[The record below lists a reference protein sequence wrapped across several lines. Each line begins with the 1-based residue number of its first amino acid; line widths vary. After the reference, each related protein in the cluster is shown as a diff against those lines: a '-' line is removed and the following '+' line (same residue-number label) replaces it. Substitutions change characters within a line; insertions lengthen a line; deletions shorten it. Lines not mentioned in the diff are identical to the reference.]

1 MKVSEVVARSI
12 VAEGVDSI
20 FALMG
25 DTNLHIFG
33 ALGKLESGPKV
44 YNALHEQAAVAMG
57 EGYARSTGK
66 PALCA
71 VTAGPG
77 LMNAMTTLTNAA
89 RSNTPLVLI
98 AGQHSRD
105 DLDVNQWLDHEGTV
119 RLSGA
124 HYRPVASPEVA
135 VDAFQW
141 AFYTARAKRA
151 PVVLDIPLNVQ
162 VMEYPWP
169 FSYEPTSMRLKQPQ
183 RIHPDPEALE
193 KAVELIAAAERP
205 VILGG
210 LGLLAADGK
219 SEAIALARTL
229 DALLATTLPTRGLFH
244 DVQGNAG
251 VAGLFCS
258 PVAGELFAEA
268 DCVVAAGAS
277 LSQHTIEDGY
287 LFPNARVVQIDVQ
300 PELVMGNQQRADV
313 YVQGDAKV
321 TLAKL
326 HEHVA
331 QRRRGTSGGT
341 GFAAESQP
349 RLESTR
355 ADWAVYEDEPGRADP
370 REICSALDAT
380 LDDDVALCM
389 DGGHFWSFPIMHMP
403 KWRWPQVYAYHF
415 GAIGIGFPTAL
426 GVAVANAPKA
436 TAFIGGDLGTMLNVH
451 ELGTLARY
459 NLPIL
464 VVILNDAALG
474 AEYHKL
480 RAHDYDPMLGAEPD
494 FEFARIA
501 QAFGVEGVTVTSAGQ
516 LREAVESFNAHR
528 RPFVVD
534 VKISREVR
542 SQQYRRLY
550 FAEETPSQDGADLAP
565 VR

>member
-1 MKVSEVVARSI
+1 MKVSEVVAQAL

-33 ALGKLESGPKV
+33 ALGKLEGGPRV
-44 YNALHEQAAVAMG
+44 YNALHEQAAIAMG
-57 EGYARSTGK
+57 EGYARSTGQ
-66 PALCA
+66 PGCCA

-77 LMNAMTTLTNAA
+77 LMNALTTLTNAA
-89 RSNTPLVLI
+89 RANTPLVLI
-98 AGQHSRD
+98 TGQHSRD

-124 HYRPVASPEVA
+124 YYRPVASPEVV

-141 AFYTARAKRA
+141 AFYTARAKHA
-151 PVVLDIPLNVQ
+151 PVVLDIPLNIQ
-162 VMEYPWP
+162 VMDYPWP
-169 FSYEPTSMRLKQPQ
+169 FSYEQSTSRLKRPQ
-183 RIHPDPEALE
+183 RLHPDPEALE
-193 KAVELIAAAERP
+193 EAVEVIARAERP
-205 VILGG
+205 VVLGG
-210 LGLLAADGK
+210 LGLLAAD
-219 SEAIALARTL
+219 ARDAAVALAHDV

-244 DVQGNAG
+244 GEPGNAG
-251 VAGLFCS
+251 IAGLFCS
-258 PVAGELFAEA
+258 PVAGQLFAEA

-277 LSQHTIEDGY
+277 LSQHTIEEGY
-287 LFPNARVVQIDVQ
+287 LFPSARFIHIDIQ

-313 YVQGDAKV
+313 YVQGDARV
-321 TLAKL
+321 TLSML
-326 HEHVA
+326 REGLA
-331 QRRRGTSGGT
+331 QRRGSASRGS
-341 GFAAESQP
+341 GFATASRP
-349 RLESTR
+349 RLERGR
-355 ADWAVYEDEPGRADP
+355 ADWAVYKDEPGRADP
-370 REICSALDAT
+370 REICSVLDEV

-426 GVAVANAPKA
+426 GVAAANAPQA
-436 TAFIGGDLGTMLNVH
+436 TAFVGGDLGTMLNVH

-459 NLPIL
+459 ALPIL

-480 RAHDYDPMLGAEPD
+480 KAHDYDPMLGTEPD
-494 FEFARIA
+494 FDFAKIA
-501 QAFGVEGVTVTSAGQ
+501 QAFGVEGSTVTSPEQ
-516 LREAVESFNAHR
+516 LHAVVESFNANR
-528 RPFVVD
+528 RPVVVD

-550 FAEETPSQDGADLAP
+550 FAEETPTDDDSTLAP
-565 VR
+565 VQ